1 MNTYAEKCR
10 FAHIYE
16 RNSQQKTLI
25 FVLVQSNYTKV
36 VVSKDFNCWRILH
49 QDIVVLI
56 RKCMLVLLH
65 FDPLP
70 FLFLCVQSEGKA
82 PPFNYDVHF
91 WLGKATSQVKW
102 NIQYFSIKV
111 EFGQNSYLPS
121 FLKRET
127 SVMYCVPLKD

>member
-1 MNTYAEKCR
+1 MKFSVKDLCSKCE
-10 FAHIYE
+10 HI
-16 RNSQQKTLI
+16 RRKMQICSHLRKKFSTKTLI

-56 RKCMLVLLH
+56 RKCILVLLH

-82 PPFNYDVHF
+82 PPFNHDVHF
-91 WLGKATSQVKW
+91 WLGKATSQVKLE
-102 NIQYFSIKV
+102 IFSI
-111 EFGQNSYLPS
+111 SA
-121 FLKRET
+121 
-127 SVMYCVPLKD
+127 